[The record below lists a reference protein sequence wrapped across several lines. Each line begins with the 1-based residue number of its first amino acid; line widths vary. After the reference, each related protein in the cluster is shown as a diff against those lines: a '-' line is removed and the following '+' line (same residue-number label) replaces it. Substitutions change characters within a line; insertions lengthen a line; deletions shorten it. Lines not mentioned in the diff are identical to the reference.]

1 MLTAKKIAAGNPLNP
16 EAPEWAQI
24 APRRVA
30 LAPTPIGLQPTPY
43 IQKQW
48 ADKPYGRAGMLDARA
63 LTDGQSIFIRLEWA
77 DTTEDRDP
85 KGTEAFADG
94 AAVVF
99 PVNADAPLV
108 TMGAPGAPV
117 NAWQWRAD
125 MPEGTGRNVTAEG
138 LGTSME
144 SPSNV
149 LKTAS
154 LWKAGH
160 WAVVFSRP
168 LHVGGAEGGGA
179 EFAPGAETKVAF
191 AVWNGSNGERAG
203 IKAFSQTWLALKIE
217 G

>member
-1 MLTAKKIAAGNPLNP
+1 MLTAKKTAGGDMLNP
-16 EAPEWAQI
+16 EAPEWAQ
-24 APRRVA
+24 ATPRRVT

-43 IQKQW
+43 IQKEW
-48 ADKPYGRAGMLDARA
+48 AEKPYGRAGVAEARA
-63 LTDGQSIFIRLEWA
+63 LTDGQSIFIRLEWPDA
-77 DTTEDRDP
+77 SEDRDP
-85 KGTEAFADG
+85 KGIEAFADG

-99 PVNADAPLV
+99 PVNGDAPLV

-125 MPEGTGRNVTAEG
+125 LPEGTGRNVLAQG
-138 LGTSME
+138 IGTSEE
-144 SPSNV
+144 SAGSAV
-149 LKTAS
+149 KTAS
-154 LWKAGH
+154 LWKGGR

-168 LHVGGAEGGGA
+168 LHVGGAEGGGV
-179 EFAPGAETKVAF
+179 EFAPGTETKVAF